1 MCTNNMQNNYNIL
14 HADAHSTPINTINTS
29 THADVFYKKD
39 SATQLKSKFDLV
51 FCMPVLIWNVVI
63 HDLRTMWMN
72 AMQCVQNQ

>member
-1 MCTNNMQNNYNIL
+1 MQNNYNIL
-14 HADAHSTPINTINTS
+14 HADAHSGEGI
-29 THADVFYKKD
+29 HFLQKD